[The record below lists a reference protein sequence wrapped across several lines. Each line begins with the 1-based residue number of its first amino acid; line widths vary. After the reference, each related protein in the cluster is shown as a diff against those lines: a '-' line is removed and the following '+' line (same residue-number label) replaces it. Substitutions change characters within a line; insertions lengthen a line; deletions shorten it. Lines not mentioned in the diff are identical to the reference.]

1 MFEETRWDVA
11 RGEEQVERAQREDP
25 EVDHVGEDVA
35 EHCIVKNIFSLRT
48 LNIAHAYLMLI
59 TWEVILR
66 SLNLT
71 SSVVLKRSASPTLE
85 SLDVNNFLCTENNYN
100 Q

>member
-1 MFEETRWDVA
+1 MA
-11 RGEEQVERAQREDP
+11 RGEEQVERSQREDP
-25 EVDHVGEDVA
+25 DVDHVGDDVG
-35 EHCIVKNIFSLRT
+35 EHCIVKSISSLRK
-48 LNIAHAYLMLI
+48 LNLAHAYLMLI

-85 SLDVNNFLCTENNYN
+85 SLDVNSFLCTEIISISKD
-100 Q
+100 